1 VICRNCSTEF
11 GDGDGFCP
19 RCGAERAAGALKRE
33 AEAGYGLHA
42 GTILHGDYC
51 ISGFF
56 KRGAAPIYTAKSMKS
71 GNPVLIE
78 ESGLNCAAS
87 ADLANMQPQTPLD
100 DEYSATAVSHLSLK
114 ERGDLMGNL
123 AHPGFPSLYDHFI
136 EDNNE
141 YLVMEPPS
149 GKTLLQLAAQGAIDH
164 HISLVAVIKLCSFLE
179 GVHNFQ
185 YVHLDI
191 VPENIY
197 IADEYVYLFP
207 FTRVQKEGSHG
218 NGYLTTDG
226 FSAPE
231 LFLAESRPV
240 DMRSDI
246 YSIGAFIYWLF
257 SGKKIPLGGIDR
269 NTLVTAVNSPSLA
282 RIIQSCTSQDPA
294 CRFDNVGQ
302 IRTLLLKYMSE
313 EIMEIR
319 FDAAGLTDK
328 GMERTDNEDSLCVL
342 ELERCYGD
350 DKISCGIYII
360 ADGIGGHAAGE
371 VASRKAVEV
380 ISGELVS
387 GLMAAGRDTDFAGL
401 IRDSVICANKAIL
414 ALSREDRAFSSMG
427 CTVTAA
433 LRVGAALFLGHVG
446 DSRGYL
452 IRDGST
458 LQLTRD
464 HSVVAGLLERGLIT
478 AVQAKTDPERGRIL
492 RSLGNEDVVEIDQYE
507 DLRKNGLL
515 DLKPGDVLLLCSD
528 GLPDVVTDDEI
539 LACIKRG
546 KNSTDICAELV
557 CVANARG
564 GYDNISAIV
573 VRATGDRL

>member
-1 VICRNCSTEF
+1 MICRNCSAEF

-56 KRGAAPIYTAKSMKS
+56 KRGAAPIYTATSMKS

-87 ADLANMQPQTPLD
+87 AALANMQPQAPLD
-100 DEYSATAVSHLSLK
+100 GEYFASAVSHLSLK

-149 GKTLLQLAAQGAIDH
+149 GKTLLQLAAKGANERSF
-164 HISLVAVIKLCSFLE
+164 SLIAVIKLCSFLE
-179 GVHNFQ
+179 GVHHFQ

-191 VPENIY
+191 IPENIY

-231 LFLAESRPV
+231 LFLTESRPV
-240 DMRSDI
+240 DIRSDI

-257 SGKKIPLGGIDR
+257 SGKKMPLGGIDR

-328 GMERTDNEDSLCVL
+328 GMERIDNEDSFAVL

-350 DKISCGIYII
+350 DKISSGIYII
-360 ADGIGGHAAGE
+360 ADGMGGHEAGE
-371 VASRKAVEV
+371 VASKKAVAV
-380 ISGELVS
+380 ISRELVS
-387 GLMAAGRDTDFAGL
+387 GLMTAGRDTDFAAL

-414 ALSREDRAFSSMG
+414 ALSREDRALSSMG

-433 LRVGAALFLGHVG
+433 LRVGEDLFLGHVG

-452 IRDGST
+452 IRDGSIR
-458 LQLTRD
+458 QLTQD

-492 RSLGNEDVVEIDQYE
+492 RSLGGEVEVEIDQYE